1 MRAIVKNIMTMWN
14 VCGRTAEGYMNAAK
28 RELGEFQWGWME
40 AEEYLREHPESRVH
54 DCQF

>member
-1 MRAIVKNIMTMWN
+1 MRAIVKNIKSMWN
-14 VCGRTAEGYMNAAK
+14 VCGQTAEGYMNAAR
-28 RELGEFQWGWME
+28 RELGEFQRGWME